1 MKSLENKLRALRD
14 DGRKVLVPYFMAGA
28 TPDWTQHV
36 SAAIF
41 AGADAVEIGV
51 PFSDPMI
58 DGAVVQAA
66 GERSL
71 AAGTTIDS
79 MCAELLG
86 AHFDAP
92 LVVMTYYN
100 LFHHYGLRRAA
111 GRLSESGIQGAIVPD
126 LTLEE
131 SQPWRDACD
140 ETDIATVFLVAPST
154 TRDRFTSLTRASQG
168 FCYASARMAVTGP
181 AQGDGDASRVVE
193 GVRAVSDIPTYVGI
207 GISTPDQ
214 AARATQHADGV
225 IVGSALVDTILNGAT
240 PGDTEAFIR
249 SFRRAIDK

>member
-1 MKSLENKLRALRD
+1 MKSLETQLRSLRGE
-14 DGRKVLVPYFMAGA
+14 GRKALVPYFMAGS
-28 TPDWTQHV
+28 TKDWTQHIA
-36 SAAIF
+36 AAIF
-41 AGADAVEIGV
+41 AGADAVEVGV

-79 MCAELLG
+79 VCAELYG
-86 AHFDAP
+86 IHFDAP

-140 ETDIATVFLVAPST
+140 DTDIATIFLVAPST
-154 TRDRFTSLTRASQG
+154 TAERFTSLSRASQG
-168 FCYASARMAVTGP
+168 FCYASARMAVTGR
-181 AQGDGDASRVVE
+181 AQGDGDATRVVE

-207 GISTPDQ
+207 GITTPEQ

-225 IVGSALVDTILNGAT
+225 IVGSALVDTILKGAT
-240 PGDTEAFIR
+240 PSDTEDFIR
-249 SFRRAIDK
+249 AFRRAIDQ